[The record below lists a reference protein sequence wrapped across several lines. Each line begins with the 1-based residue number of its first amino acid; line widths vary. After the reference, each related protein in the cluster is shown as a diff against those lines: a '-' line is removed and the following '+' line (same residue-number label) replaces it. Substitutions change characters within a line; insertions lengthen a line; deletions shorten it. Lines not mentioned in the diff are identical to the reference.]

1 MSERDALE
9 DFGRFYEATYRHAFR
24 VALGI
29 VGDPTLADDVS
40 QDAYVAAFRA
50 RGRFRGEST
59 AEAWLT
65 RIVAN
70 TAISAA
76 RRRRVRWTDPLPLD
90 LVAGDRVAAGE
101 RDSILAALGH
111 LPPEQRAA
119 IVLRYDRDLDYET
132 IGRILGVPS
141 GTVGSWLT
149 RGLRRLRAE
158 LDPEADPTPW
168 REANDGARV

>member
-29 VGDPTLADDVS
+29 VGDPTLADDVT

-50 RGRFRGEST
+50 RGRFRGESP
-59 AEAWLT
+59 AEAWLL

-70 TAISAA
+70 SAISAA
-76 RRRRVRWTDPLPLD
+76 RRRRVRWTDPIPLD
-90 LVAGDRVAAGE
+90 LVARERADVTDRTA
-101 RDSILAALGH
+101 ILGALAT

-132 IGRILGVPS
+132 IGRILGVPG

-158 LDPEADPTPW
+158 LEPGTDPEPG
-168 REANDGARV
+168 REASHVARI